1 MTVMPVDIPARQRLF
16 LPAALIILGL
26 MPAGAQARIVEMGRT
41 AAEPTP
47 SCPGKPCLAVSRT
60 TGYQAKVG
68 AERDLFKVPADG
80 KIVAWTIRL
89 GDPDKRQIAF
99 FDKNYGGEAAAGI
112 TVIRPGRRLYARVT
126 GASPVEK
133 LQPYFGESVQFP
145 LGRSLTVKKGY
156 IVALTVPSWAP
167 ALAIGYGNDHSW
179 RASRSKTSCTNT
191 ETQTA
196 QTTPGAITRFSCLYR
211 TARLTYSVTLI
222 TDPQPRK
229 RD

>member
-1 MTVMPVDIPARQRLF
+1 MTVMPFDIPARLRL
-16 LPAALIILGL
+16 LGPAALIALGL
-26 MPAGAQARIVEMGRT
+26 IPAGAQARIVEMGRT

-68 AERDLFKVPADG
+68 AERGLFEAPADG

-112 TVIRPGRRLYARVT
+112 TVIRPGRKLYARVT
-126 GASPVEK
+126 GASPIEN
-133 LQPYFGESVQFP
+133 LQPYFGQSVQFP
-145 LGRSLTVKKGY
+145 LARSLTVKKGY

-167 ALAIGYGNDHSW
+167 ALAIGFGNDHSW
-179 RASRSKTSCTNT
+179 RASRPDDGCTNT
-191 ETQTA
+191 EEQTA
-196 QTTPGAITRFSCLYR
+196 QTTPGAITRFRCLYR
-211 TARLTYSVTLI
+211 TARLTYTVTLI
-222 TDPQPRK
+222 TDPKPSK
-229 RD
+229 RS